1 MALMACDVL
10 SDRANRARTE
20 IGMAQKIQTLF
31 VDDLDGSE
39 AEGTVRFGLDGAS
52 YEIDLSAVH
61 AGELRSM
68 LAPYTRAGR
77 KVTGAGRRAP
87 RNQGKAAANGF
98 STNEVRDWAKANG
111 IEIKDRGRVPADV
124 VTKFRAATGK

>member
-1 MALMACDVL
+1 MAHLH
-10 SDRANRARTE
+10 NP
-20 IGMAQKIQTLF
+20 QTLF

-39 AEGTVRFGLDGAS
+39 AEGTIRFGLDGAS

-77 KVTGAGRRAP
+77 KVTGAGRRTT
-87 RNQGKAAANGF
+87 RNQAKAAANGF

-111 IEIKDRGRVPADV
+111 MEIKDRGRVPADV

>member
-1 MALMACDVL
+1 
-10 SDRANRARTE
+10 
-20 IGMAQKIQTLF
+20 MAQKIQTLF

-39 AEGTVRFGLDGAS
+39 AEDTIRFALDGAS
-52 YEIDLSAVH
+52 YEIDLSAAH

-77 KVTGAGRRAP
+77 KVTSAGRRTT

-98 STNEVRDWAKANG
+98 STNEIRDWAKANG
-111 IEIKDRGRVPADV
+111 MEIKDRGRVPADV